1 MYLVLQVLRQWFA
14 DVQCMEEHF
23 LQTLA
28 TLSLHTEV
36 TEDTAA
42 VTQNLAE
49 DWLRDLNS
57 FKQRKTFWND
67 GERRCHG
74 KVDRI
79 WPKRTTNTN

>member
-1 MYLVLQVLRQWFA
+1 MRQWFA

-36 TEDTAA
+36 TEDTEA
-42 VTQNLAE
+42 VAQNLAE

-67 GERRCHG
+67 GRRSCHG
-74 KVDRI
+74 KVERI
-79 WPKRTTNTN
+79 WPKTTTNTN

>member
-1 MYLVLQVLRQWFA
+1 MLRQWFS

-49 DWLRDLNS
+49 DWLRELNS